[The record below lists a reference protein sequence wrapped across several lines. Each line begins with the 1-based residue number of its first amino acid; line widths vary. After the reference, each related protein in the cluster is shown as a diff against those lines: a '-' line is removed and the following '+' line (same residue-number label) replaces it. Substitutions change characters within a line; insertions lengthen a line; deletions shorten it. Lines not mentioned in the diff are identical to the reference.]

1 MNRVATLQS
10 SVVSDNRQRA
20 HLVPPGVVWWL
31 VKTVF
36 VVGVGVAALIWLS
49 FQVVYAWGALNE
61 RMDRVYRAA
70 MARVTKVEV
79 RRELVRSDAVPL
91 GQLVDIASRK
101 HRIPAVVLQAV
112 VDQESS
118 GGEFLYRFEPG
129 TYSQLKVRA
138 RMSDSEVRML
148 ASSHGVAHVMG
159 FNAQPRCGVHWSKL
173 YDPAIGLEC
182 GAKILRESMDKYRT
196 VKDSSRRVWLAL
208 RDYNGSG
215 PDAEAYASKVMAR
228 VGALLLGDGKVE
240 M

>member
-1 MNRVATLQS
+1 MSRVATLPS
-10 SVVSDNRQRA
+10 SLSSDNRPRLQ
-20 HLVPPGVVWWL
+20 LVPHSVWWWL
-31 VKTVF
+31 VKS
-36 VVGVGVAALIWLS
+36 VVVIGVSVAALVWLS
-49 FQVVYAWGALNE
+49 FQVVHAWGVLNE

-91 GQLVDIASRK
+91 GQLVELVSRK
-101 HRIPAVVLQAV
+101 HRIPPVVLQAV

-118 GGEFLYRFEPG
+118 GGEYLYRFEPN
-129 TYSQLKVRA
+129 TYSQLKVKTRT
-138 RMSDSEVRML
+138 SDSEVRML

-182 GAKILRESMDKYRT
+182 GAKILRESMEKYRS
-196 VKDSSRRVWLAL
+196 VGDSSRRVWLAL